1 MTPHMMLAPL
11 LLGCCCWAT
20 TAAPLAA
27 DGPPPPPPPSPCEA
41 ALDKACG
48 AARAACTTF
57 PCASC
62 QGCIIGAQG
71 ALSKAGCQPPE
82 EVAFCAGPA
91 PIPPP
96 PPLSCTHTDSRGDS
110 YDLSGVP
117 HVDGEWKTIDQ
128 RHAWYFIGICSA
140 PTQSA
145 TDPTKGCLPGC
156 PHTCAW
162 DEGCDDCGANR
173 AVDAGGEAV
182 CQYDGD
188 PTPPASKQVI
198 QYNLGMLKS
207 GEQRWSDGP
216 TPGKSVQLT
225 YEGGSMRGGCEDVNR
240 STTIVVTCDPCSAH
254 NISNVKEIS
263 KCHYQVT
270 VNSVAGCAT
279 NRPPPSASCP
289 HVCDHTTFQCKPAAA
304 GTPGANAT
312 LGDCTKSCK
321 KAPPPPPPP

>member
-1 MTPHMMLAPL
+1 
-11 LLGCCCWAT
+11 
-20 TAAPLAA
+20 
-27 DGPPPPPPPSPCEA
+27 
-41 ALDKACG
+41 
-48 AARAACTTF
+48 
-57 PCASC
+57 
-62 QGCIIGAQG
+62 
-71 ALSKAGCQPPE
+71 
-82 EVAFCAGPA
+82 
-91 PIPPP
+91 
-96 PPLSCTHTDSRGDS
+96 
-110 YDLSGVP
+110 
-117 HVDGEWKTIDQ
+117 
-128 RHAWYFIGICSA
+128 
-140 PTQSA
+140 
-145 TDPTKGCLPGC
+145 
-156 PHTCAW
+156 
-162 DEGCDDCGANR
+162 
-173 AVDAGGEAV
+173 
-182 CQYDGD
+182 
-188 PTPPASKQVI
+188 VI